1 MQLRRKIKRLAALV
15 LAMNMALGCMPV
27 SAWAEATT
35 PTDLPPIIATD
46 GEAVPEP
53 TLPSDEQEAEQTDD
67 EPAPEDSKAPDESHG
82 DSEPAADGS
91 SSEQGESADDNADD
105 MPADNPQGD
114 DAQDA
119 LPDEPADASEE
130 ENENNT
136 PAEEA
141 EPDNRLSIQAALDE
155 HGHVYVATVHKV
167 AVYSDAEL
175 TEESLVYTTTEDVFL
190 VLATGFVAPA
200 SVKVWFLSE
209 TGEVICGYARAD
221 DLDSSYLL
229 DEDIPQI
236 SFFSVGEGMTDIGLM
251 PLFIVSGEQPTTS
264 AEVDSPETQEDT
276 VSSEQQPDTET
287 PDDAIE
293 LLPEQEVSGDAEVLF
308 PDSDM
313 TEIPTPEENTE
324 GTPSEV
330 PEDAV
335 PDEQQPDT
343 ETPDD
348 ASELLPEESELVD
361 AAKLP
366 LDSDMTEILPPE
378 ENPDAPVLAAPGDYV
393 NVTTDTRVLEYVN
406 EYAIED
412 YYCDG
417 YLGQFVSDATVQVL
431 SVTTDELGN
440 GWYEV
445 RFLYGDDFA
454 DGTMKWTDYATCW
467 VMAAETGPADS
478 DACTVTDFAYSQEFL
493 EALQAM
499 DISLFTTPMNGFS
512 LKNINGSI
520 GGFYAWQSSLYGSS
534 GRDSA
539 YPQIAKSAS
548 HGTIYAT
555 PHYLEGYTVYC
566 LEHNLSGPGEGSGS
580 NQTAKGPYVL
590 VDMDYFVNNSG
601 GGGVSG
607 VRFSAK
613 TMHALAWV
621 LRHTYP
627 FMALNRSDS
636 NNEVWSRVAG
646 QFAMREVI
654 KQLEGS
660 QYVRSYWDMDNFY
673 AFSGGAPAVYLTY
686 ARWLA
691 ENGIARASITGKI
704 TASNQSLSVSGSSY
718 IGTVTL
724 TTDAD
729 LIRIPR
735 SVGTLTGNSGGSDGS
750 YYYIKS
756 GDTIR
761 VTSSSSRFA
770 VSMES
775 ISSDDEEAN
784 FLVGI
789 PSVAIQKIMVP
800 LYGSPYALQTASVT
814 FELSTGEIKVT
825 KKSSDGILLKG
836 AVFEL
841 LSSSGSVL
849 ATKTTGSDGVV
860 LFADLTPGTYTV
872 REKSAPEGYALS
884 APSSSGVTVAAG
896 TITNVSF
903 TNDRITGRIRVV
915 KTDSLTGKPLAGAVF
930 SVTRL
935 SGPASDNA
943 ADIGR
948 VVATI
953 TTNAQGIA
961 ETGLLPW
968 GKYSVTETGVPNGYL
983 DAGYTTTVTI
993 Q

>member
-1 MQLRRKIKRLAALV
+1 MQLTRKIKRLAALV
-15 LAMNMALGCMPV
+15 LAMSMALGCRPV
-27 SAWAEATT
+27 GAWAEATT

-46 GEAVPEP
+46 GEAMPEP
-53 TLPSDEQEAEQTDD
+53 TLPSDEQEVEKEDD
-67 EPAPEDSKAPDESHG
+67 APALEESEAPDESHG

-91 SSEQGESADDNADD
+91 SSEQGESENDNADD
-105 MPADNPQGD
+105 MPADNLQGD

-119 LPDEPADASEE
+119 LPDEPVDVSEE
-130 ENENNT
+130 GEDNT
-136 PAEEA
+136 PEEEA
-141 EPDNRLSIQAALDE
+141 EPDNRLPIQAALDE
-155 HGHVYVATVHKV
+155 HGHVYVATVHKA
-167 AVYSDAEL
+167 AVYSDAAL

-190 VLATGFVAPA
+190 VLVTEFAAPA
-200 SVKVWFLSE
+200 SVKVWFLNE

-229 DEDIPQI
+229 DGDIPQI
-236 SFFSVGEGMTDIGLM
+236 SFFPVGEGMTDIGLM
-251 PLFIVSGEQPTTS
+251 PLFIVSGEQPTGGDEADPT
-264 AEVDSPETQEDT
+264 ETQEDT
-276 VSSEQQPDTET
+276 
-287 PDDAIE
+287 
-293 LLPEQEVSGDAEVLF
+293 
-308 PDSDM
+308 
-313 TEIPTPEENTE
+313 
-324 GTPSEV
+324 
-330 PEDAV
+330 V

-348 ASELLPEESELVD
+348 PAELQPDEGELVD
-361 AAKLP
+361 AAELLP
-366 LDSDMTEILPPE
+366 VTNIEEILPPE
-378 ENPDAPVLAAPGDYV
+378 EIADAPVLAAPGDYV
-393 NVTTDTRVLEYVN
+393 GVTTDTRVLEYVN
-406 EYAIED
+406 EFALEE

-417 YLGQFVSDATVQVL
+417 YLGQFVNDATVQVL

-467 VMAAETGPADS
+467 VMAAETGPAGS

-493 EALQAM
+493 RALQEM
-499 DISLFTTPMNGFS
+499 DISLYSTPMNGFS

-800 LYGSPYALQTASVT
+800 LYGSPYALQTASVS

-841 LSSSGSVL
+841 LSSAGSVL

-896 TITNVSF
+896 TTTNVSF

-983 DAGYTTTVTI
+983 DAGYTTTATI
-993 Q
+993 R